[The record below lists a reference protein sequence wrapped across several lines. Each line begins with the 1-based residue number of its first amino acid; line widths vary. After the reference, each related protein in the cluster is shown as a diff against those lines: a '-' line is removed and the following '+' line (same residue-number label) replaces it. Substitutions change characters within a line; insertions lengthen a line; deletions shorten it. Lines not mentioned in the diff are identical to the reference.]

1 MVRPLG
7 SSHSGQGPFRLTPL
21 GSALS
26 ERAPRHNPRLAAA
39 PSDSMNGSLALTP
52 SDLLCS
58 CRPTP
63 QGTVLPHHPLTLY
76 SIPTHVSP
84 PLSHISSCVFTCVQ
98 MSSRMYP
105 HTWVTCPHVSVSACP
120 HTCHSCPHV
129 PPHMCHLRLYVSS
142 HMCHNKPCNI
152 ITVATRVCA
161 CLHPVSLTP
170 YLHQCLQMCNLRCP
184 WSTRPRPLGSTRS
197 AQPPQIG
204 PFGQAPSD
212 RPLE

>member
-1 MVRPLG
+1 
-7 SSHSGQGPFRLTPL
+7 
-21 GSALS
+21 
-26 ERAPRHNPRLAAA
+26 
-39 PSDSMNGSLALTP
+39 MNGSLALTP

-58 CRPTP
+58 CCPTP

-105 HTWVTCPHVSVSACP
+105 HTCVTCPHVSVSACP

-129 PPHMCHLRLYVSS
+129 PSHMCHMHLYASS

-152 ITVATRVCA
+152 STAATRVLA
-161 CLHPVSLTP
+161 CHPVSLPP
-170 YLHQCLQMCNLRCP
+170 YLHQCLQICNLRCP
-184 WSTRPRPLGSTRS
+184 PVHSAPPTWLDPLGSATSDQPCRTASIRS
-197 AQPPQIG
+197 APRTSPFQICPLARPPRPG
-204 PFGQAPSD
+204 HPRSALSD
-212 RPLE
+212 